1 MEGLIIYNILIGY
14 IYLIIY
20 IYNECKIV
28 KRIEAEGGIITARD
42 CGEQTAISLSQMF
55 HSYQADKSKMNK
67 SLQNCAY
74 S

>member
-14 IYLIIY
+14 ILIIY

-28 KRIEAEGGIITARD
+28 KRIEAEGGKIRARD
-42 CGEQTAISLSQMF
+42 CGVSLSQMF

-67 SLQNCAY
+67 SLQNCVY

>member
-1 MEGLIIYNILIGY
+1 MEGLIIYNIPIGY
-14 IYLIIY
+14 ILIIY

-28 KRIEAEGGIITARD
+28 KRIEAEGGIIIARD
-42 CGEQTAISLSQMF
+42 CGEQTGVSLSQMF
-55 HSYQADKSKMNK
+55 HSDKADKSKVNK